1 MLPLRKETKGCQ
13 EKQGR
18 ARRGKMEEKQKGL
31 FIVEIRMTVLPPNND
46 AYRESSVHVSI
57 QDVRKRI
64 LYRIALRRIKIRDR
78 KLSFLVEQR
87 SDDAPKDEGLNIWQH
102 RKKQWQDYLQ
112 IPKHVLLLT
121 KQDAGGTVATNQ
133 HKLSATLRTAF
144 WFRTQAEPWLVLRWL
159 RRRRSC

>member
-46 AYRESSVHVSI
+46 AYAPSVPDRESSVHVSI
-57 QDVRKRI
+57 QTCARG
-64 LYRIALRRIKIRDR
+64 YCTGSPCGALR
-78 KLSFLVEQR
+78 FGLVFD
-87 SDDAPKDEGLNIWQH
+87 SLH
-102 RKKQWQDYLQ
+102 RM